1 MIVTPDV
8 IIGVDPAP
16 KESGIA
22 WYLTAAEEWHYTSGT
37 LGHGIGDAFADMLRY
52 IPMYTAARAVIAIET
67 YPNGGRFRT
76 QYSATCRWREAL
88 TATFARR
95 YTLYEIPVAT
105 WRAKAFGNGR
115 MSTQQAKQTAM
126 YLASRIV
133 KKEVTNHNEAEA
145 ICIANIARVE
155 HRQILRAR
163 EAVK

>member
-1 MIVTPDV
+1 
-8 IIGVDPAP
+8 
-16 KESGIA
+16 
-22 WYLTAAEEWHYTSGT
+22 
-37 LGHGIGDAFADMLRY
+37 
-52 IPMYTAARAVIAIET
+52 
-67 YPNGGRFRT
+67 
-76 QYSATCRWREAL
+76 
-88 TATFARR
+88 
-95 YTLYEIPVAT
+95 
-105 WRAKAFGNGR
+105 